1 MAQPITKA
9 VYKITS
15 ASEIPFVLEEA
26 YQTAVGGRPGPVLID
41 IPMNVQR
48 EAVNP
53 TVATSTE
60 GHIAMTDSAMQAQ
73 VFGDIIALVEKSAK
87 PLIIA
92 GGGIRASNAL
102 KEFKAVID
110 RTKIPVVTSLLGL
123 DVLPFEQKERVGFLG
138 SYGNRWA
145 NLAIGEADLLIV
157 LGSRLDIRQT
167 GADTAFFSEKKIIHV
182 DIEQGE
188 INNRVKNCYGI
199 NEDLVIFLD
208 SFLAYLSDHNIALNV
223 SHDWL
228 EDIQTLKSQW
238 PDVNELA
245 EIEGINP
252 NQFMHDLSREA
263 DNVGAWIADVGNH
276 QMWAAQSLEIKS
288 HQRFLTSGGM
298 GAMGF
303 ALPAAIGAALALN
316 QAVVMIAGDGG
327 FQLNL
332 QELQTVFRNKLPVK
346 MVVINNNS
354 LGMIR
359 QFQDSYFDSRYQ
371 STFWGYSAPDFE
383 RVATAYGIDSQ
394 TITNSDDID
403 QAIKWFLEDD
413 QPKLLQVKID
423 IRANAY
429 PKIAFGKPITD
440 MEPFSKPIAMEAT

>member
-1 MAQPITKA
+1 MP
-9 VYKITS
+9 
-15 ASEIPFVLEEA
+15 
-26 YQTAVGGRPGPVLID
+26 
-41 IPMNVQR
+41 
-48 EAVNP
+48 
-53 TVATSTE
+53 
-60 GHIAMTDSAMQAQ
+60 
-73 VFGDIIALVEKSAK
+73 
-87 PLIIA
+87 
-92 GGGIRASNAL
+92 L